1 MKIVKRF
8 LSLTLKRS
16 NTSLL
21 IERETMLEKILT
33 KLGTTGSGMGVSLE
47 KTLQGYVDSGEG
59 FVYVDGKG
67 DYLPMQDVSAST
79 KECGRADEVLT
90 LDLSDLKNLSP
101 ADQEDLSKAL
111 LANCD
116 TKIFLKNEK

>member
-1 MKIVKRF
+1 
-8 LSLTLKRS
+8 
-16 NTSLL
+16 
-21 IERETMLEKILT
+21 MLEKILT